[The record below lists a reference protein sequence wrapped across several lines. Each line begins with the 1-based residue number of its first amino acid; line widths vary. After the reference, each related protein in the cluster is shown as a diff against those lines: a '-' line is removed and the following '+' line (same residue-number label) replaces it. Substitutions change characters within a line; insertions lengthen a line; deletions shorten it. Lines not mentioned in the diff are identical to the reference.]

1 MRTGSA
7 SYGPGRQ
14 RLASLLRRG
23 YGRPRWPGRI
33 AAWIMSAVVASLAGW
48 QYALLGPLAF
58 EVAFVVS
65 LLVGHRVSR
74 YRQRR
79 LGESAVPRPIGP
91 ADAEALRAEA
101 RRQAAWPRVPS
112 PGGWMAPAGVRAA
125 WNWTPPPGITPR
137 LDRVP
142 LWVRLWYGTP
152 LADRSAHA
160 WMWYHGGWD
169 VVPPGTWSPPPS
181 T

>member
-14 RLASLLRRG
+14 RLAWLLRRV
-23 YGRPRWPGRI
+23 YGRLRWPSRL
-33 AAWIMSAVVASLAGW
+33 AAWIMSAVLASLAGW

-65 LLVGHRVSR
+65 PLVGHRVSR

-79 LGESAVPRPIGP
+79 LGESAVPRPVGP

-101 RRQAAWPRVPS
+101 RRRAALPRVPS
-112 PGGWMAPAGVRAA
+112 PGGWMAPADVRPA

-137 LDRVP
+137 LDRVA

-152 LADRSAHA
+152 LADRSAHV

-169 VVPPGTWSPPPS
+169 VVPPGNWSSPPS

>member
-14 RLASLLRRG
+14 RLAWLLRRG
-23 YGRPRWPGRI
+23 YGRLRWPIRN
-33 AAWIMSAVVASLAGW
+33 AAWIMSAVVASPAGW
-48 QYALLGPLAF
+48 QYAPLGPLAF

-74 YRQRR
+74 YRQQH
-79 LGESAVPRPIGP
+79 LSEPALPRPVGP
-91 ADAEALRAEA
+91 TDAEALRARA
-101 RRQAAWPRVPS
+101 RRQAALPRVPS
-112 PGGWMAPAGVRAA
+112 PGGWMAPGEVRPA

-142 LWVRLWYGTP
+142 LWVRLLYATP
-152 LADRSAHA
+152 FADRSAHA

-169 VVPPGTWSPPPS
+169 VVPPGTWSHPS
-181 T
+181 ST